1 MNYRIINKAI
11 LSSQDVLQSI
21 DRDNKFY
28 DYLLNNG
35 MAYYYSAYLSKDKNI
50 LDKRIIKAG
59 NILNS
64 KYINTL
70 KIIDKICRENEIN
83 FLLFKSYKY
92 FHEIVDNDIDLFIK
106 EKDFHIFTKAFA
118 KDGFK
123 CFIKGPLQAECIKEG
138 FCKIEPRVT
147 FSFRGRVILKEER
160 IWENQVAVN
169 INGIKISK
177 TSKEI
182 DLLYL
187 LLSILY
193 TPNYLKL
200 YLLKLFKESDV
211 EKLYILSSNEQIN
224 QDIKFLIKNLI
235 EKAEEKHLPSF
246 LGNINFIRWWYRRV
260 FLSKD
265 IYLIKKTTLILFFF
279 YSKFSYI
286 FFNKLV
292 FKHKWPLN

>member
-1 MNYRIINKAI
+1 MNYKIINTSI
-11 LSSQDVLQSI
+11 LASRNVPKSI
-21 DRDNKFY
+21 TRDDKFY
-28 DYLLNNG
+28 DYLLNNSI
-35 MAYYYSAYLSKDKNI
+35 AYYFSNHLLKKRNNIDKKII
-50 LDKRIIKAG
+50 LAG
-59 NILNS
+59 NILNI
-64 KYINTL
+64 KYIKTL
-70 KIIDKICRENEIN
+70 RTINKVCNENNIRS
-83 FLLFKSYKY
+83 LLFKSYKEN
-92 FHEIVDNDIDLFIK
+92 EIVDNDVDLFIK
-106 EKDFHIFTKAFA
+106 EKDFYIFTKAFA
-118 KDGFK
+118 KEGFK